1 MRVTVLDDYGDTLRT
16 LDCFRLLDGHDVTVW
31 TDHEDDPDR
40 LAERLATTEALVL
53 ISERTAIRAPL
64 LDRLPRLR
72 LIRLRSAYPHVDV
85 DACTRRGVVVC
96 SDLHAGSPSYATAE
110 LTWALI
116 LAAQRRLPEQVASI
130 RAGRWQAAI
139 GRSVRGQVLGIYG
152 YGRIGEVVAGY
163 GTAFGM
169 AVQVLAREAS
179 AARAAADGYTVCPDA
194 ATFFATSDVVS
205 LHMRFVAATRGI
217 VTAADLAR
225 MKPTALLV
233 NTSRAGLIE
242 PGALVRALEQ
252 GRPGQAAVDVFDEE
266 PVYDAADPLV
276 SRPDVLA
283 TPHIGFVTREEF
295 ELQFATVFEQVVAFA
310 AGPPINVVN
319 A

>member
-1 MRVTVLDDYGDTLRT
+1 
-16 LDCFRLLDGHDVTVW
+16 
-31 TDHEDDPDR
+31 
-40 LAERLATTEALVL
+40 
-53 ISERTAIRAPL
+53 
-64 LDRLPRLR
+64 
-72 LIRLRSAYPHVDV
+72 
-85 DACTRRGVVVC
+85 VVVC

-110 LTWALI
+110 LAWALI
-116 LAAQRRLPEQVASI
+116 LAAQRRLPEQMASI

-152 YGRIGEVVAGY
+152 YGRIGQVVAGY

-205 LHMRFVAATRGI
+205 LHMRLVAATRGI
-217 VTAADLAR
+217 VTGADLAR

-310 AGPPINVVN
+310 AGQPINVVN
-319 A
+319 S

>member
-16 LDCFRLLDGHDVTVW
+16 LDCFRLLEGHDVTVW
-31 TDHEDDPDR
+31 TDHEDDPDG

-53 ISERTAIRAPL
+53 IRERTAIRAPL

-72 LIRLRSAYPHVDV
+72 LISLRSAYPHVDV

-110 LTWALI
+110 LAWALI
-116 LAAQRRLPEQVASI
+116 LAAQRRLPEQMASI

-152 YGRIGEVVAGY
+152 YGRIGQVVAGY

-205 LHMRFVAATRGI
+205 LHMRLVAATRGI
-217 VTAADLAR
+217 VTGADLAR

-310 AGPPINVVN
+310 AGQPINVVN
-319 A
+319 S

>member
-16 LDCFRLLDGHDVTVW
+16 LDCFRLLEGHDVTVW
-31 TDHEDDPDR
+31 TDHEDDPDG

-53 ISERTAIRAPL
+53 IRERTAIRAPL

-72 LIRLRSAYPHVDV
+72 LISLRSAYPHVDV

-110 LTWALI
+110 LAWALI
-116 LAAQRRLPEQVASI
+116 LAAQRRLPEQMASI

-152 YGRIGEVVAGY
+152 YGRIGQVVAGY

-205 LHMRFVAATRGI
+205 LHMRLVAATRGI
-217 VTAADLAR
+217 VTGADLAR

-295 ELQFATVFEQVVAFA
+295 ELQFATVFQQVVAFA
-310 AGPPINVVN
+310 AGQPINVVN
-319 A
+319 S

>member
-16 LDCFRLLDGHDVTVW
+16 LDCFRLLEGHDVTVW
-31 TDHEDDPDR
+31 TDHEDDPDG

-53 ISERTAIRAPL
+53 IRERTAIRAPL

-72 LIRLRSAYPHVDV
+72 LISLRSAYPHVDV

-96 SDLHAGSPSYATAE
+96 SDLHAGSPSYAAAE
-110 LTWALI
+110 LAWALI
-116 LAAQRRLPEQVASI
+116 LAAQRRLPEQMASI

-152 YGRIGEVVAGY
+152 YGRIGQVVAGY

-205 LHMRFVAATRGI
+205 LHMRLVAATRGI
-217 VTAADLAR
+217 VTGADLAR

-310 AGPPINVVN
+310 AGQPINVVN
-319 A
+319 S